1 MAAKTVFFLQQERRI
16 GYLARVVIFIMVD
29 RTKKIGYYREAA
41 FEKKKKC
48 KKHFSSERLDL
59 INCHFKCVGECAYSR
74 GAMRGFGSCTYCP
87 DGVCEIKKD

>member
-41 FEKKKKC
+41 FEKKKKNA
-48 KKHFSSERLDL
+48 KNTLA
-59 INCHFKCVGECAYSR
+59 VR
-74 GAMRGFGSCTYCP
+74 GWIS
-87 DGVCEIKKD
+87 